1 MVSVTSPPAR
11 NAPAN
16 SKMQAINSAVFKEI
30 APKESLFLEMKKKE
44 NHAIQVIEYLK
55 NNSYPKSQDLLKH
68 WSWSNSALVVKDL
81 LIEKCRLYYFD

>member
-30 APKESLFLEMKKKE
+30 APDPTDVPKAFATSFAPIPHAMMKPKIQAKIIISVSIPT
-44 NHAIQVIEYLK
+44 NAIELM
-55 NNSYPKSQDLLKH
+55 N
-68 WSWSNSALVVKDL
+68 
-81 LIEKCRLYYFD
+81 